1 MESSQIWRNIS
12 KDYNYCF
19 KCYDVTIPC
28 CEWKKIL
35 EEKSPL
41 VYYPLLFS
49 YSQFLPFQNSE
60 TPVSCLCLVLKIA
73 LCPQTVFPLP
83 FLYAS
88 DVFDW
93 KLDTYGIISGV
104 NIFYA
109 WKWARI
115 LQHQGRSLLWI
126 VSHLPCKN
134 FAQLLKD
141 VSKLMSNT
149 LFMVPQV
156 SRSPTSLYSALILS
170 LKVPTL
176 TRHQLNVFDNIFP
189 RRTNAHILFLLGSA
203 CLSPV
208 FD

>member
-1 MESSQIWRNIS
+1 MSLYPAVNERISWRRKVLCFITLYSFPIHNSYLFRIL
-12 KDYNYCF
+12 KHLCHVFVWFWRLLCVLRLCFLFTFCMPLTFLIEARHVWYNFWGKY
-19 KCYDVTIPC
+19 I
-28 CEWKKIL
+28 
-35 EEKSPL
+35 
-41 VYYPLLFS
+41 
-49 YSQFLPFQNSE
+49 
-60 TPVSCLCLVLKIA
+60 LCLEMSKNPAAPREKPPLDCLSSSLQKF
-73 LCPQTVFPLP
+73 CTV
-83 FLYAS
+83 
-88 DVFDW
+88 
-93 KLDTYGIISGV
+93 TEE
-104 NIFYA
+104 
-109 WKWARI
+109 
-115 LQHQGRSLLWI
+115 
-126 VSHLPCKN
+126 
-134 FAQLLKD
+134 D